1 MQVTSTS
8 LELVCIFF
16 KMIFVQDDF
25 YSKTGSYLN
34 EKKRR
39 GLHSLHESAL
49 SVLSD
54 VIHASKNIA
63 HPYMTSNL

>member
-1 MQVTSTS
+1 MQVTPTS

-34 EKKRR
+34 EKKETRITQPSR
-39 GLHSLHESAL
+39 ICIIRAVRCNPRL
-49 SVLSD
+49 
-54 VIHASKNIA
+54 
-63 HPYMTSNL
+63 